1 MGGIPLL
8 GGEMNIEHA
17 NTRPQDLRASEGPP
31 ALSLVVGCI
40 CSFRWWYSVVLKS
53 WSPFGNM
60 DGWERERA
68 DLV

>member
-8 GGEMNIEHA
+8 GGEMNIEHT
-17 NTRPQDLRASEGPP
+17 NTRPPRSWSFIKAPT
-31 ALSLVVGCI
+31 SLVVGCI
-40 CSFRWWYSVVLKS
+40 CTFRWWCSVVLKS

-60 DGWERERA
+60 DGWEGERA